1 MEKAEYYTA
10 KEIAAFAKRA
20 DAPDC
25 PGTPKGIAEK
35 AEREAWICRDV
46 LSRGR
51 SGKTLEYWIG
61 SVPENVRAY
70 IILTQNRA
78 ADTGAQAENRELWT
92 WYERQPD
99 AKKETARSRADAC
112 RRIFAYAEAGMK
124 KGSAY
129 TAVAQETGK
138 DRSSL
143 YTWTRKVKGL
153 HRSDWLPVLCPR
165 HKGRTKKEAEL
176 DYEAWEY
183 FKSDYLSLKRPNLS
197 TSHTHLTDAAKENG
211 WKIPSL
217 STLKRKLEKEIHPLV
232 VILKRK
238 GPEALFRAL
247 PSVQRSREMY
257 RAMEWIN
264 GDGYT
269 HTKVWVKFPGGE
281 VARPATWFWQDVYSN
296 FLLGCRT
303 DISENADMIRLAFL
317 DVADRYG
324 IPEHIT
330 IDNTMAA
337 ASKWLTGRTSSRFR
351 YKIRDDEPVGI
362 FTRLGIQ
369 IHWTIPGRGQSKPV
383 ERTFSS
389 IGGIREYIDKHP
401 LLRGAYS
408 KATAADFE
416 TFLKARDDGMRRWN
430 EIEKRRSEICAG
442 KLSYRQAFDES
453 YKDAEKRTVPGSQR
467 RYLMLCAEKV
477 RVRDD
482 GTFEMEAGK
491 CFGKGKNRYKAEALF
506 HFTRQD
512 IIVYFDP
519 QNLHSD
525 VYCSHLDGR
534 DIGPARCMEKNA
546 FGDTETSRKH
556 ERERNRKMKAVKEA
570 AKAED
575 TLTDTELAA
584 GLPGIPDHNP
594 PEAKVIVPDFRARRN
609 RKLTPGEEQ
618 AMLEEAHRTIAFS
631 REEKEEDPPDM
642 HIPETEVEI
651 GESGLFGS
659 LLRLNDEEKYEA
671 LMTIEASGTDLTENW
686 QMFMRIYEGSEEYRS
701 KEDYYESKR
710 LELARKT
717 QADGRAV
724 NQ

>member
-1 MEKAEYYTA
+1 MERAEYYTA
-10 KEIAAFAKRA
+10 KEIAAYAKA
-20 DAPDC
+20 AEDPDC
-25 PGTPKGIAEK
+25 PRSPKGIVEK
-35 AEREAWICRDV
+35 AEREAWISRNFQ
-46 LSRGR
+46 SRGR
-51 SGKTLEYWIG
+51 SGKSLEYWIG
-61 SVPENVRAY
+61 SVPEGVRAY
-70 IILTQNRA
+70 IILAQNRA
-78 ADTGAQAENRELWT
+78 ADTGAHAENRDELWT

-99 AKKETARSRADAC
+99 AKKETARSRADVC
-112 RRIFAYAEAGMK
+112 RRIFAYTEAGMK
-124 KGSAY
+124 KGAAYSA
-129 TAVAQETGK
+129 AAQETGK

-143 YTWTRKVKGL
+143 YTWTKKVKGL

-176 DYEAWEY
+176 DHEAWEY

-197 TSHTHLTDAAKENG
+197 TSYTHARDAAKEHG
-211 WKIPSL
+211 WKIPSQ
-217 STLKRKLEKEIHPLV
+217 STLKRKMEKEIHPLV
-232 VILKRK
+232 IILKRE
-238 GPEALFRAL
+238 GPDALFRTL

-257 RAMEWIN
+257 KAMEWIN

-281 VARPATWFWQDVYSN
+281 VARPVTWFWQDVYSN
-296 FLLGCRT
+296 CLLGRRT

-383 ERTFSS
+383 ERTFSRM
-389 IGGIREYIDKHP
+389 GGIREYIDKHP
-401 LLRGAYS
+401 LFRSAYS
-408 KATAADFE
+408 KANAADLKI
-416 TFLKARDDGMRRWN
+416 FLKARDDGMRRWN

-453 YKDAEKRTVPGSQR
+453 YKDAEKRTVPESQR

-506 HFTRQD
+506 HFPRQD

-519 QNLHSD
+519 QNLHDD
-525 VYCSHLDGR
+525 VYCSHPDGR
-534 DIGPARCMEKNA
+534 DICPARCMEKNA

-556 ERERNRKMKAVKEA
+556 ERERNRKIKAVKDA

-575 TLTDTELAA
+575 TLTDTELA
-584 GLPGIPDHNP
+584 GLLPGMPDHNP
-594 PEAKVIVPDFRARRN
+594 PEAKVIAPDFRARGN
-609 RKLTPGEEQ
+609 RKLTPEEER
-618 AMLEEAHRTIAFS
+618 AMLEEAHRTIAFT
-631 REEKEEDPPDM
+631 REGKKEPDIC
-642 HIPETEVEI
+642 IPETEVEV

-659 LLRLNDEEKYEA
+659 LLHLDDEEKYDA
-671 LMTIEASGTDLTENW
+671 LMVIEASGTCLNENW
-686 QMFMRIYEGSEEYRS
+686 QMFMRIFENSEEYRS
-701 KEDYYESKR
+701 KEDYYERKR
-710 LELARKT
+710 LELARNR
-717 QADGRAV
+717 AGGRAV
-724 NQ
+724 SQ